1 MTKIIVFLVA
11 LLAAISLG
19 LFFIFGSSDKQ
30 EIKINST
37 NNSIGIF
44 PSFDCAKAK
53 STAEKLICS
62 DNQLATQDNELIEIY
77 KLAQEKIGDSSE
89 FKSEAAAARAQ
100 REQSC
105 FDKACLLN
113 WYSSR
118 KDFYHNMI
126 KSTSISED
134 CQHFLGE
141 EPYDKERAAF
151 LEKSIEQNCP
161 LGTKPPWK

>member
-1 MTKIIVFLVA
+1 MTKFIVFLVA
-11 LLAAISLG
+11 VLAVISLG
-19 LFFIFGSSDKQ
+19 LFFIFGNSYKQ
-30 EIKINST
+30 ELKINSA
-37 NNSIGIF
+37 NNLVGIS

-53 STAEKLICS
+53 STGEKLICS
-62 DNQLATQDNELIEIY
+62 DNQLATQDNELNEIY
-77 KLAQEKIGDSSE
+77 KSAQEKIGDSSE

-105 FDKACLLN
+105 FDITCLIK
-113 WYSSR
+113 WYASR
-118 KDFYHNMI
+118 KDYYNNI
-126 KSTSISED
+126 LKSTSISED

>member
-11 LLAAISLG
+11 LLAAIGLG
-19 LFFIFGSSDKQ
+19 LFFIFGSFYKQ
-30 EIKINST
+30 EIKINSET
-37 NNSIGIF
+37 NSIGIS

-53 STAEKLICS
+53 SAAEKLICS
-62 DNQLATQDNELIEIY
+62 DSQLATQDNELNEIY
-77 KLAQEKIGDSSE
+77 KSAQEKILDPSE
-89 FKSEAAAARAQ
+89 FKSEAAAMRR

-118 KDFYHNMI
+118 INFYHNMLN
-126 KSTSISED
+126 STSISED